1 MDEQTHNTYSSK
13 YLCRLLVE
21 YRKPILI
28 ILAVAALCAIIFSAP
43 FFITPLF
50 KSTTIIYPTSSNSI
64 SKVLI
69 STTYQSE
76 KDIMNFGEDEQTEQ
90 MLQVLNSN
98 RVRDRVISR
107 FNLMEHYNIK
117 ANSKYPITKLNK
129 LYDARIKFRR
139 TEYNAVKITVLD
151 SDAALSA
158 RIANEIAEIFDS
170 TMNQMQK
177 EVAIEAF
184 RIVEQEYNTLVAE
197 MNMLEDSL
205 NTLRKLGVFDYES
218 QVEMLSQQLAVEL
231 GKGNSQGVRNIQE
244 TLDVLAEYGGASY
257 AINERLDNDRL
268 QLSLVKSKYE
278 EAKVDA
284 TEFIPHKFVVTS
296 AFKAERKSYP
306 VRWLI
311 VVITVLSTF
320 LLLIFCIVFIF
331 HYPLNIKP
339 RNIKMQC
346 LCHYLWFKASITTMI
361 TQNIISLEFFLI
373 QSIYYLWLLQSM
385 PVL

>member
-1 MDEQTHNTYSSK
+1 MDEQSRNTYSSK
-13 YLCRLLVE
+13 YLCKLLVE
-21 YRKPILI
+21 YRKPLLI
-28 ILAVAALCAIIFSAP
+28 ILAAAAVLAVIFSSRH
-43 FFITPLF
+43 FITPLY

-98 RVRDRVISR
+98 RVRDKVISR
-107 FNLMEHYNIK
+107 FNLMEHYDIK
-117 ANSKYPITKLNK
+117 PDSKYPYTRLNK
-129 LYDARIKFRR
+129 LYDSRIKFRR

-177 EVAIEAF
+177 EVAVEAF
-184 RIVEQEYNTLVAE
+184 RIVEQEYNTLCNE

-231 GKGNSQGVRNIQE
+231 GKGNNQGVKNIQE
-244 TLDVLAEYGGASY
+244 QLDILAEYGGASY

-296 AFKAERKSYP
+296 AFQAERKAYP
-306 VRWLI
+306 VRWII
-311 VVITVLSTF
+311 VVVTVLSTL
-320 LLLIFCIVFIF
+320 LLLIFCIVA
-331 HYPLNIKP
+331 YDRSKD
-339 RNIKMQC
+339 
-346 LCHYLWFKASITTMI
+346 
-361 TQNIISLEFFLI
+361 FFRREAETEAATERKRKH
-373 QSIYYLWLLQSM
+373 
-385 PVL
+385 PEKE

>member
-1 MDEQTHNTYSSK
+1 M
-13 YLCRLLVE
+13 
-21 YRKPILI
+21 
-28 ILAVAALCAIIFSAP
+28 
-43 FFITPLF
+43 
-50 KSTTIIYPTSSNSI
+50 
-64 SKVLI
+64 
-69 STTYQSE
+69 
-76 KDIMNFGEDEQTEQ
+76 
-90 MLQVLNSN
+90 
-98 RVRDRVISR
+98 RDKVISR

-117 ANSKYPITKLNK
+117 DSKYPITKLNK

-151 SDAALSA
+151 SDAELSS

-184 RIVEQEYNTLVAE
+184 RIVDQEYNALVAE

-231 GKGNSQGVRNIQE
+231 GKGNTQGVKNIQE
-244 TLDVLAEYGGASY
+244 QLDILAEYGGASY

-320 LLLIFCIVFIF
+320 LLLIFCIVFYDRSRGF
-331 HYPLNIKP
+331 FRRETEKN
-339 RNIKMQC
+339 
-346 LCHYLWFKASITTMI
+346 SVTT
-361 TQNIISLEFFLI
+361 TSQEKHDR
-373 QSIYYLWLLQSM
+373 
-385 PVL
+385 

>member
-1 MDEQTHNTYSSK
+1 MDEQSHNSYSSK
-13 YLCRLLVE
+13 YLCKLLAQ
-21 YRKPILI
+21 YRKPLLI
-28 ILAVAALCAIIFSAP
+28 ILAAAAVMAVIFSSP
-43 FFITPLF
+43 FFITPLY

-76 KDIMNFGEDEQTEQ
+76 KDIMNIGEDEQTEQ

-98 RVRDRVISR
+98 RVRDKVISR

-117 ANSKYPITKLNK
+117 PDSKYPITKLNK
-129 LYDARIKFRR
+129 LYDSRIKFRR

-151 SDAALSA
+151 ADAALSA

-184 RIVEQEYNTLVAE
+184 RIVEQTYTTLWNE
-197 MNMLEDSL
+197 MQQLEDSL

-231 GKGNSQGVRNIQE
+231 GKGNTQGVNKIQE
-244 TLDVLAEYGGASY
+244 KLDILAEYGGAAY

-296 AFKAERKSYP
+296 AFQAERKAYP
-306 VRWLI
+306 VRWII
-311 VVITVLSTF
+311 VVVTVLSTF
-320 LLLIFCIVFIF
+320 LLLIFCIVA
-331 HYPLNIKP
+331 YDRSKG
-339 RNIKMQC
+339 
-346 LCHYLWFKASITTMI
+346 
-361 TQNIISLEFFLI
+361 FFRREADKEAAKKNKGKHI
-373 QSIYYLWLLQSM
+373 DKQ
-385 PVL
+385 

>member
-1 MDEQTHNTYSSK
+1 MNYFDCHLRNISYLWQLISERIMEEQKRNTYSSK
-13 YLCRLLVE
+13 YLCKLLVE
-21 YRKPILI
+21 YRRPLLI
-28 ILAVAALCAIIFSAP
+28 ILAAAAVLAVVFSSP
-43 FFITPLF
+43 FFITPLY

-98 RVRDRVISR
+98 RVRDKVISR
-107 FNLMEHYNIK
+107 FNLMEHYKIK
-117 ANSKYPITKLNK
+117 PDSKYPITKLNK
-129 LYDARIKFRR
+129 LYDSRIKFRR

-184 RIVEQEYNTLVAE
+184 RIVEQEYTTLWNE
-197 MNMLEDSL
+197 MHLLEDSL

-218 QVEMLSQQLAVEL
+218 QVEMLSRQLAVEL
-231 GKGNSQGVRNIQE
+231 GKSNTQGVRNIQE
-244 TLDVLAEYGGASY
+244 QLDILAKYGGASY

-296 AFKAERKSYP
+296 AFQAERKSYP
-306 VRWLI
+306 VRWII
-311 VVITVLSTF
+311 VVVTVLSTF
-320 LLLIFCIVFIF
+320 LLLIFCIVAYDRSKGFF
-331 HYPLNIKP
+331 RREAEKEAAKKKREH
-339 RNIKMQC
+339 
-346 LCHYLWFKASITTMI
+346 
-361 TQNIISLEFFLI
+361 LEKD
-373 QSIYYLWLLQSM
+373 
-385 PVL
+385 

>member
-1 MDEQTHNTYSSK
+1 MEEQPHNNYSSK
-13 YLCRLLVE
+13 YLCKLLVE

-28 ILAVAALCAIIFSAP
+28 ILAVAALCAVIFSSS
-43 FFITPLF
+43 FFITPLY

-69 STTYQSE
+69 STTYQSD
-76 KDIMNFGEDEQTEQ
+76 KDVMNFGEDEQTEQ

-98 RVRDRVISR
+98 RVRDKVISR

-117 ANSKYPITKLNK
+117 PDSKYPFTKLNK
-129 LYDARIKFRR
+129 LYDTRIKFRR
-139 TEYNAVKITVLD
+139 TEYNAVKITVMD

-184 RIVEQEYNTLVAE
+184 RIVEQEYGTLVAE
-197 MNMLEDSL
+197 MNQLEDSL

-218 QVEMLSQQLAVEL
+218 QVEMLSRQMAVEL
-231 GKGNSQGVRNIQE
+231 GKGNTQGVKNIQE
-244 TLDVLAEYGGASY
+244 QLDILAEYGGASY

-296 AFKAERKSYP
+296 AFQAERKSYP
-306 VRWLI
+306 VRWII
-311 VVITVLSTF
+311 VVVTLLSTF
-320 LLLIFCIVFIF
+320 LLLIFCLVFYDRSKGF
-331 HYPLNIKP
+331 FRSATEP
-339 RNIKMQC
+339 QSVGT
-346 LCHYLWFKASITTMI
+346 A
-361 TQNIISLEFFLI
+361 TQDEPEKQDQPNRRTPSHE
-373 QSIYYLWLLQSM
+373 
-385 PVL
+385 

>member
-1 MDEQTHNTYSSK
+1 MEEQQHNTYNSK
-13 YLCRLLVE
+13 YLCKLLVE

-28 ILAVAALCAIIFSAP
+28 ILAVAALCAVFFSAP

-98 RVRDRVISR
+98 RVRDKVISR

-117 ANSKYPITKLNK
+117 PDSKYPYTKLNK

-177 EVAIEAF
+177 EVAVKAF
-184 RIVEQEYNTLVAE
+184 RLVEEEYTTLWNE
-197 MNMLEDSL
+197 MHQLEDSL

-218 QVEMLSQQLAVEL
+218 QVEMLSQQMAVEL
-231 GKGNSQGVRNIQE
+231 GKGNTQGINNIQKQ
-244 TLDVLAEYGGASY
+244 LDILAEYGGASY

-278 EAKVDA
+278 EAKMDA
-284 TEFIPHKFVVTS
+284 TQDIPHKFVVTS
-296 AFKAERKSYP
+296 AFQAERKSYP
-306 VRWLI
+306 IRWII
-311 VVITVLSTF
+311 VVVTVLSTF
-320 LLLIFCIVFIF
+320 LLLIFCIVFYDRSKDF
-331 HYPLNIKP
+331 FRREAEKNSVAK
-339 RNIKMQC
+339 
-346 LCHYLWFKASITTMI
+346 T
-361 TQNIISLEFFLI
+361 TQNKENK
-373 QSIYYLWLLQSM
+373 
-385 PVL
+385 

>member
-1 MDEQTHNTYSSK
+1 M
-13 YLCRLLVE
+13 
-21 YRKPILI
+21 
-28 ILAVAALCAIIFSAP
+28 ILAVAAVMAVVFSSP
-43 FFITPLF
+43 FFITPLY

-98 RVRDRVISR
+98 RVRDKVISR

-117 ANSKYPITKLNK
+117 PDSKYPFTKLNK
-129 LYDARIKFRR
+129 LYDSRIKFRR

-151 SDAALSA
+151 SDPALSA
-158 RIANEIAEIFDS
+158 RIANDIAEIFDS

-177 EVAIEAF
+177 EVAVKAF
-184 RIVEQEYNTLVAE
+184 RLVEEEYLALWNE
-197 MNMLEDSL
+197 MHQLEDSL

-218 QVEMLSQQLAVEL
+218 QVEMLSRQLAVEL
-231 GKGNSQGVRNIQE
+231 GKGNTQGIKNIQE
-244 TLDVLAEYGGASY
+244 QLDILAEYGGASY

-278 EAKVDA
+278 EAKMDA
-284 TEFIPHKFVVTS
+284 TQDIPHKFVVTS

-306 VRWLI
+306 VRWII
-311 VVITVLSTF
+311 VVVTVLSTF
-320 LLLIFCIVFIF
+320 LLLIFCIVIYDRSKDFF
-331 HYPLNIKP
+331 
-339 RNIKMQC
+339 RREAET
-346 LCHYLWFKASITTMI
+346 KAASQ
-361 TQNIISLEFFLI
+361 TQGKQRKCNNKHFEY
-373 QSIYYLWLLQSM
+373 QSFENNKQNNG
-385 PVL
+385 

>member
-1 MDEQTHNTYSSK
+1 MEEQQHNSYSSK
-13 YLCRLLVE
+13 YLCKLLVE

-28 ILAVAALCAIIFSAP
+28 ILAVAALCAIGFSAP
-43 FFITPLF
+43 HFITPLD
-50 KSTTIIYPTSSNSI
+50 KSTTVIYPTSSNST

-69 STTYQSE
+69 STTYQSD

-98 RVRDRVISR
+98 RVRDKVISR

-117 ANSKYPITKLNK
+117 GSSKYPITKLNK

-151 SDAALSA
+151 PDPALAAQM
-158 RIANEIAEIFDS
+158 ANDIAEIYDS
-170 TMNQMQK
+170 TMNQIQK
-177 EVAIEAF
+177 EVAVKAF
-184 RIVEQEYNTLVAE
+184 RLVEEEYSNLCAE
-197 MNMLEDSL
+197 MAQLEDSL

-231 GKGNSQGVRNIQE
+231 GKGNTQGINNIQKQ
-244 TLDVLAEYGGASY
+244 LDIIAEYGGASY

-278 EAKVDA
+278 EAKMDA
-284 TEFIPHKFVVTS
+284 TQDIPRKFVVTS
-296 AFKAERKSYP
+296 AFQAERKSYP
-306 VRWLI
+306 VRWII

-320 LLLIFCIVFIF
+320 LLLIFCIVA
-331 HYPLNIKP
+331 YDRSKG
-339 RNIKMQC
+339 
-346 LCHYLWFKASITTMI
+346 
-361 TQNIISLEFFLI
+361 FFRH
-373 QSIYYLWLLQSM
+373 M
-385 PVL
+385 AETETAKKRKGNEKG